1 MGRGRDLGMLWLGTK
16 GEKVE
21 WLEECC
27 TEYSMINGSS
37 RELMRNSVPT
47 PSAGPTHLQHRK
59 ERSAEED
66 GDRTAKRSGS
76 GRRSMRRSKAQRGSD

>member
-1 MGRGRDLGMLWLGTK
+1 MENMGRGRDLGMLWLGTK

-37 RELMRNSVPT
+37 RELMRNSVLT
-47 PSAGPTHLQHRK
+47 FSA
-59 ERSAEED
+59 SAEED
-66 GDRTAKRSGS
+66 GDRTHGS
-76 GRRSMRRSKAQRGSD
+76 VEKNSNSEVVQGEDR